1 MAFYS
6 DQLQKLIPKDIFK
19 HQSPILILLF
29 YTAAIIYL
37 ISFSKKQSSYF
48 NQAYYLHSSFLFFS
62 FFSFFFFWSTR
73 GIFWKILM
81 LKSFNRK
88 LNSKKF
94 GCFSWI
100 AKIKSATFKGKSKVS
115 SAKNHFLRW
124 LNRKNK
130 FHKNFLRLNCNNHQ
144 FRVLMICNKN
154 RTVSK
159 LGRRII

>member
-1 MAFYS
+1 M
-6 DQLQKLIPKDIFK
+6 QKLIPKDIFK

-62 FFSFFFFWSTR
+62 FFSFFFFFWSTR

-88 LNSKKF
+88 LNSEKF

-130 FHKNFLRLNCNNHQ
+130 FHKNFLRLNCNSHQ

-154 RTVSK
+154 RTISK